1 MCGDHPSFTK
11 SEANMKSTTSTKKSL
26 DSSSPNSSPRP
37 SLSKPERDV
46 KAGAQGEGAATE
58 CGANA
63 MQLEGRRVVSLG
75 AVSRDDGRQQGPVN
89 KILVQAALGSF
100 RWPPYLVA
108 VWVLLLIMTHA
119 LHCLVTVLTKA
130 LPYLKNACAYFRG
143 WTENCWTKES
153 ASYSRLHQIA
163 LTVTTGLL
171 YIVYFFTYTLYSITL
186 WSVEP
191 LSYNDTITDKAA
203 SELNLLDKDPLSLTK
218 YNVDGII
225 SQSKT
230 K

>member
-1 MCGDHPSFTK
+1 MRCKRNVG
-11 SEANMKSTTSTKKSL
+11 
-26 DSSSPNSSPRP
+26 
-37 SLSKPERDV
+37 
-46 KAGAQGEGAATE
+46 
-58 CGANA
+58 
-63 MQLEGRRVVSLG
+63 GRRVVSLG

-89 KILVQAALGSF
+89 KILVQASC
-100 RWPPYLVA
+100 PPYLVA

-130 LPYLKNACAYFRG
+130 LILSLKNACAYSVAGPKTVGR
-143 WTENCWTKES
+143 KK
-153 ASYSRLHQIA
+153 ARRIVMHQIA

-171 YIVYFFTYTLYSITL
+171 YIVYFSRTHFTHNSMVGGSQLQRYY
-186 WSVEP
+186 
-191 LSYNDTITDKAA
+191 YRDKAA